1 MRGAVLL
8 LVLSLPAFAHHSI
21 SVDYDSTK
29 PITLTGRVTR
39 VEWQNPHAFFHID
52 EKSPRND
59 AERNWA
65 IELGSLNSLTRMGW
79 TRNSIRIGEVV
90 AVQGIRAVGNRMMV
104 NARSVTVVSTGERLL
119 TWEGE
124 NRR

>member
-1 MRGAVLL
+1 MRVAVLL
-8 LVLSLPAFAHHSI
+8 LALGLPAFAHHSI

-52 EKSPRND
+52 EKNRSKD

-65 IELGSLNSLTRMGW
+65 IELGSLSSLTRMGW
-79 TRNSIRIGEVV
+79 NRNSIRVGEVV
-90 AVQGIRAVGNRMMV
+90 AVQGIRAVGNRLMV
-104 NARSVTVVSTGERLL
+104 NARTVTVVSTGERLV